1 MDILRAAALIL
12 ATVTMGVMAG
22 VFQLYAYA
30 IMPGLGLTNDRTFV
44 GAFQVIDTAI
54 SNPLF
59 LGNFFGALLLTGLA
73 AVLHIGADEEP
84 VLPWTVA
91 ALILYVVVVVS
102 TMTVNVPLNDAI
114 KAAGDPDRIDL
125 AAVRGRFDE
134 AKWTRWNL
142 VRAVLTTAA
151 LACLAWALVLYGRL

>member
-1 MDILRAAALIL
+1 MDILRVAALIL

-30 IMPGLGLTNDRTFV
+30 IMPGLGRTDDRTFV
-44 GAFQVIDTAI
+44 GAFQAIDTAI
-54 SNPLF
+54 INPLF
-59 LGNFFGALLLTGLA
+59 LGNFFGALLFTGLA
-73 AVLHIGADEEP
+73 ALLHIGADEEP

-91 ALILYVVVVVS
+91 ALILYAPVVV
-102 TMTVNVPLNDAI
+102 TTITVNVPLNDAI
-114 KAAGDPDRIDL
+114 KAAGDPDSIEL

-134 AKWTRWNL
+134 ARWTRWNL

-151 LACLAWALVLYGRL
+151 LACQAWALVLYGRL